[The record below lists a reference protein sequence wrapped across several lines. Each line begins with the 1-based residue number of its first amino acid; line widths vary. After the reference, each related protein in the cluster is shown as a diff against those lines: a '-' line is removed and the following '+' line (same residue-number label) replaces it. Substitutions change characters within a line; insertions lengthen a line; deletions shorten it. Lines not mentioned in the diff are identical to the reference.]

1 MNLYEIV
8 LIYEGCKTV
17 FDVSNKLYCGYLL
30 LNLKWSEKV
39 VLYLKWYCKLD
50 FVILRRGLG

>member
-1 MNLYEIV
+1 MPFSLKYLFPNVMNLYEIV

-30 LNLKWSEKV
+30 LNLK
-39 VLYLKWYCKLD
+39 
-50 FVILRRGLG
+50 